1 MAVVSQPPFIN
12 EELNPRQF
20 YICFMGL
27 SIDFLYNYIVKIL
40 RKCRNQ
46 RYNLKKI
53 RHRKAVP
60 DIWCG

>member
-27 SIDFLYNYIVKIL
+27 SIDFLHNYILMIFDKMPQLEV
-40 RKCRNQ
+40 
-46 RYNLKKI
+46 
-53 RHRKAVP
+53 
-60 DIWCG
+60 